1 VLARCVYLFG
11 SGHVP
16 DALLLA
22 LKRCRR
28 AGVETARAAREIPWR
43 LSKMHTRPDVV
54 VRAALVALVMAA
66 VPASGFGQGA
76 PAPAQPVP
84 APPAAGQPAPPPVP
98 APAQPVAAQ
107 PVPPAPTP
115 AGQGQAVTPASQAAP
130 IEEQK
135 GGGPTRRLTIEEA
148 VQVALEQ
155 NLDVQVERINPQ
167 IAAAEVD
174 IARGVWLPQL
184 TSSMQFRNSD
194 QVPNSLISG
203 AQDTLTSRSFSGTAG
218 YEHLLPSGT
227 SLNIGW
233 DAARS
238 TSNSTFSNFNPQLSS
253 SLSFDLAQP
262 LLRGF
267 RIDVNRAQF
276 RISKK
281 NQEITDVQ
289 LRQQIV
295 ATTRAVRLAY
305 WTLVGAR
312 YNLGVAQA
320 SLDISRQT
328 LRDNRTRVEVGTMA
342 PIDVVGAEAEVARNE
357 ESAIVAA
364 AQIDEAEDA
373 LRALIYDPKSPDFW
387 TADLDLA
394 DAPQL
399 PQTKADVDVEG
410 TVKAALEKRTDLIQ
424 LRKQLE
430 ISQINLDLA
439 RNNTKPEVNALVSYG
454 LNALGGVQVQRG
466 PSADPNNPFE
476 PGPVIS
482 TTERRFG
489 SVLGDLFGLDFPTW
503 TLGLQVRYPLGNSTQ
518 KANAARQRL
527 AYGQQELSLRS
538 SELNVASQV
547 RSVARS
553 VNTNRKRVES
563 TTSARVF
570 SERQLDAA
578 RKKFAVG
585 LAQSIDVLI
594 AQRDLAT
601 ARFQELSAII
611 DYVKSLVELETVQEG
626 GTGVVNL
633 GTAGR

>member
-1 VLARCVYLFG
+1 
-11 SGHVP
+11 
-16 DALLLA
+16 
-22 LKRCRR
+22 
-28 AGVETARAAREIPWR
+28 
-43 LSKMHTRPDVV
+43 
-54 VRAALVALVMAA
+54 
-66 VPASGFGQGA
+66 
-76 PAPAQPVP
+76 
-84 APPAAGQPAPPPVP
+84 
-98 APAQPVAAQ
+98 
-107 PVPPAPTP
+107 VPPAPTP
-115 AGQGQAVTPASQAAP
+115 AGQGAATVPASQAAP
-130 IEEQK
+130 IQEQK

-167 IAAAEVD
+167 LAQADVD
-174 IARGVWLPQL
+174 IARSVWLPSL
-184 TSSMQFRNSD
+184 TGDLLFRNSD
-194 QVPNSLISG
+194 QVPDSFLSG
-203 AQDTLTSRSFSGTAG
+203 ANDTLTSRSFSGSAG
-218 YEHLLPSGT
+218 YEQLLPSGT
-227 SLNIGW
+227 SVTVGF

-238 TSNSTFSNFNPQLSS
+238 TSNNSFSSFNPRLSS
-253 SLSFDLAQP
+253 SLALDVVQP

-295 ATTRAVRLAY
+295 ATSRAVRLAY

-357 ESAIVAA
+357 EAAIIAA

-373 LRALIYDPKSPDFW
+373 LRALIYDPKAPEFW
-387 TADLDLA
+387 TMDLDLA

-399 PQTKADVDVEG
+399 PTTQVDVDVEG
-410 TVKAALEKRTDLIQ
+410 AIKNALAKRTDLTQ

-430 ISQINLDLA
+430 ATQINLEYYKDQ
-439 RNNTKPEVNALVSYG
+439 RKPTLNAVVDYG
-454 LNALGGVQVQRG
+454 LNAQGGVQVTRRG
-466 PSADPNNPFE
+466 EPDPNNPFD
-476 PGPVIS
+476 PGIPLE
-482 TTERRFG
+482 TTSRGFG
-489 SVLGDLFGLDFPTW
+489 TVLGDLFGFDFPTW
-503 TLGLQVRYPLGNSTQ
+503 SVGVQIAVPLGNSVQ
-518 KANAARQRL
+518 KVQYTRAKL
-527 AYGQQELSLRS
+527 AYSQQELSLRNT
-538 SELNVASQV
+538 ELGVATQV
-547 RSVARS
+547 RSVARN

-594 AQRDLAT
+594 AQRDLAN
-601 ARFQELSAII
+601 ARFNELSSII
-611 DYVKSLVELETVQEG
+611 DYVQSLVELETVQEG
-626 GTGVVNL
+626 GTGGVAL
-633 GTAGR
+633 GAAGR

>member
-1 VLARCVYLFG
+1 
-11 SGHVP
+11 
-16 DALLLA
+16 
-22 LKRCRR
+22 
-28 AGVETARAAREIPWR
+28 
-43 LSKMHTRPDVV
+43 MHTRPDVV

-76 PAPAQPVP
+76 PAPAQP
-84 APPAAGQPAPPPVP
+84 

-115 AGQGQAVTPASQAAP
+115 AGQGAAVTPASQAAP
-130 IEEQK
+130 IQEQK
-135 GGGPTRRLTIEEA
+135 GGGAARRLTIEEA
-148 VQVALEQ
+148 VQIALEQ
-155 NLDVQVERINPQ
+155 NLDVQVERISPQ
-167 IAAAEVD
+167 LASLDVDAAKSA
-174 IARGVWLPQL
+174 WLPAL
-184 TSSMQFRNSD
+184 TGALQFRNSD
-194 QVPNSLISG
+194 SVPDSFLSG
-203 AQDTLTSRSFSGTAG
+203 ANDTLTSRSFSGSAG
-218 YEHLLPSGT
+218 LDQLFPTGT
-227 SLNIGW
+227 QLSIGY

-238 TSNSTFSNFNPQLSS
+238 TSNNSFSSFNPRLSS
-253 SLSFDLAQP
+253 ALSFDVVQP

-267 RIDVNRAQF
+267 KIDINRAQF

-295 ATTRAVRLAY
+295 ATSRAVRLAY

-357 ESAIVAA
+357 ESAIIAA
-364 AQIDEAEDA
+364 AQIDEAEDS
-373 LRALIYDPKSPDFW
+373 LRALIFDPKSPDFW
-387 TADLDLA
+387 TMDLDLA

-399 PQTKADVDVEG
+399 PTTKTDVDVEG
-410 TVKAALEKRTDLIQ
+410 TVRAALEKRTDLIQ

-430 ISQINLDLA
+430 ISQINLELA
-439 RNNTKPEVNALVSYG
+439 KDNSKPQVNAVVSYG
-454 LNALGGVQVQRG
+454 LNALGGVQTVL
-466 PSADPNNPFE
+466 DPDDDPLNPQL
-476 PGPVIS
+476 PPTLV
-482 TTERRFG
+482 ERRFG

-503 TLGLQVRYPLGNSTQ
+503 SVGLQVRYPLGNNAQ
-518 KANAARQRL
+518 KVAATRQRL
-527 AYGQQELSLRS
+527 AYGAQELSLRGR
-538 SELNVASQV
+538 ELNVASEV

-594 AQRDLAT
+594 AQRDLAN
-601 ARFQELSAII
+601 ARFNELSSII

-626 GTGVVNL
+626 GTGNVTV
-633 GTAGR
+633 GQAGR

>member
-1 VLARCVYLFG
+1 MP
-11 SGHVP
+11 SP
-16 DALLLA
+16 
-22 LKRCRR
+22 
-28 AGVETARAAREIPWR
+28 
-43 LSKMHTRPDVV
+43 
-54 VRAALVALVMAA
+54 
-66 VPASGFGQGA
+66 
-76 PAPAQPVP
+76 
-84 APPAAGQPAPPPVP
+84 
-98 APAQPVAAQ
+98 AAQ

-115 AGQGQAVTPASQAAP
+115 AGQGTATAPASQAAP
-130 IEEQK
+130 IVEQK
-135 GGGPTRRLTIEEA
+135 GGGATRRLTIEDA
-148 VQVALEQ
+148 VQIALEQ

-167 IAAAEVD
+167 LAQFDVD
-174 IARGVWLPQL
+174 ITRGVWLPQL
-184 TSSMQFRNSD
+184 TGNLQFRNSD
-194 QVPNSLISG
+194 QVPNSFLSG

-218 YEHLLPSGT
+218 YEQLLPSGT
-227 SLNIGW
+227 SLAVGW

-238 TSNSTFSNFNPQLSS
+238 TSNNTFSSFNPQLSS
-253 SLSFDLAQP
+253 SFSFDLVQP
-262 LLRGF
+262 LWRGLK
-267 RIDVNRAQF
+267 IDVNRAQF

-295 ATTRAVRLAY
+295 ATSRAVRLAY

-364 AQIDEAEDA
+364 AQIDEAEDQ
-373 LRALIYDPKSPDFW
+373 LRALIFDPKSPEFW
-387 TADLDLA
+387 TMDLELA

-399 PQTKADVDVEG
+399 PQSGTDVDVEG
-410 TVKAALEKRTDLIQ
+410 AVRAAMEKRTDLIQ

-430 ISQINLDLA
+430 ISQINIELA
-439 RNNTKPEVNALVSYG
+439 KDSTKPQINAVVNYG
-454 LNALGGVQVQRG
+454 LNGLGGVLVTERG
-466 PSADPNNPFE
+466 EPDPNVPFD
-476 PGPVIS
+476 PGPVLA
-482 TTERRFG
+482 TTSKGFG
-489 SVLGDLFGLDFPTW
+489 SVLGDLFGFDFPTW
-503 TLGLQVRYPLGNSTQ
+503 TVGVQVRYPLGNNAQ
-518 KANAARQRL
+518 KVNAARQRL
-527 AYGQQELSLRS
+527 AYTG
-538 SELNVASQV
+538 SELNLRSAELGVASEV
-547 RSVARS
+547 RSVARN

-626 GTGVVNL
+626 GTGGGVNL
-633 GTAGR
+633 GSATGAGGGR